1 MKHRYT
7 VESIETM
14 RNEEMNMMNR
24 RDKINKR
31 ITVFVTGLCIVAAA
45 ASVTAFGFTL
55 HNVMKSNAQQLP
67 SVSAKLNENQN
78 NQAQNK
84 TTIAAAQPSTVAA
97 TQAATTTAVKGVHHS
112 GANWNGKG
120 TPLHVFA
127 TGKTSYGYDWR
138 YEGGAGLVDLSCD
151 YTFASNSYDFSLIGK
166 APGTSSMTIYY
177 NTADKTQASVTVNF
191 VVDKNLNVTKI

>member
-24 RDKINKR
+24 REKINKR

-97 TQAATTTAVKGVHHS
+97 TQAATTTAVSNAAYISHNITS
-112 GANWNGKG
+112 AN
-120 TPLHVFA
+120 
-127 TGKTSYGYDWR
+127 R
-138 YEGGAGLVDLSCD
+138 
-151 YTFASNSYDFSLIGK
+151 
-166 APGTSSMTIYY
+166 
-177 NTADKTQASVTVNF
+177 
-191 VVDKNLNVTKI
+191 